1 MMVDDDLKRKDD
13 RLVIRFYIT
22 FVILIAGQF
31 GTIAS
36 GIWWAGRFEGTT
48 IARLANLERQTG
60 SVQNLSTNVA
70 ILNTNISN
78 LTRTVDRLRSK
89 IEDSK

>member
-1 MMVDDDLKRKDD
+1 MADEDLKRKDD
-13 RLVIRFYIT
+13 KLIIRFYIT
-22 FVILIAGQF
+22 FIVLIAGQF

-48 IARLANLERQTG
+48 LTRLDNLERQTS

-78 LTRTVDRLRSK
+78 LTQTVDRLQVK
-89 IEDSK
+89 IEHAK